1 MNKYKAE
8 STISLLV
15 AIALFTIVV
24 LSFSHW
30 QSEQNRRVNIHFQ
43 QQQAA
48 VILENQIALQLAG
61 LDCERQIE
69 QNNIRYDIQCSGNKL
84 SIRFPLGKIEL
95 NND

>member
-30 QSEQNRRVNIHFQ
+30 QSEQNRRVNAHFQ

-48 VILENQIALQLAG
+48 VILENQIALRLSG

>member
-1 MNKYKAE
+1 M
-8 STISLLV
+8 
-15 AIALFTIVV
+15 
-24 LSFSHW
+24 
-30 QSEQNRRVNIHFQ
+30 
-43 QQQAA
+43 
-48 VILENQIALQLAG
+48 AG

>member
-15 AIALFTIVV
+15 AVALFAIVV
-24 LSFSHW
+24 LSFSYW
-30 QSEQNRRVNIHFQ
+30 QSEQNRRVNTHFQ

-61 LDCERQIE
+61 LACEKQIE
-69 QNNIRYDIQCSGNKL
+69 QNNIRYEIQCSENKL

-95 NND
+95 NKD

>member
-8 STISLLV
+8 TTISLLV
-15 AIALFTIVV
+15 AVILFSIVA

-30 QSEQNRRVNIHFQ
+30 QSEQNRQINQYFQ

-48 VILENQIALQLAG
+48 GILENQIALQLAG
-61 LDCERQIE
+61 LECETNLV
-69 QNNIRYDIQCSGNKL
+69 QNDMRYEVQCLGNKL
-84 SIRFPLGKIEL
+84 SVRYPLGKIEL

>member
-30 QSEQNRRVNIHFQ
+30 QSEQNRRVNAHFQ

-48 VILENQIALQLAG
+48 VILENQIALQLSG

>member
-48 VILENQIALQLAG
+48 VIKSNCVTVGGFRL
-61 LDCERQIE
+61 
-69 QNNIRYDIQCSGNKL
+69 
-84 SIRFPLGKIEL
+84 
-95 NND
+95 

>member
-15 AIALFTIVV
+15 AVALLAIVM
-24 LSFSHW
+24 LSFSYW
-30 QSEQNRRVNIHFQ
+30 QSEQNRRVNTHFQ

-69 QNNIRYDIQCSGNKL
+69 QNHIRYDIQCSGNKL

>member
-1 MNKYKAE
+1 M
-8 STISLLV
+8 

-30 QSEQNRRVNIHFQ
+30 QSEQNRRVNAHFQ

-48 VILENQIALQLAG
+48 VILENQIALRLSG

>member
-15 AIALFTIVV
+15 AIALFAVVV
-24 LSFSHW
+24 LSFSYW
-30 QSEQNRRVNIHFQ
+30 QSEQNKRVNTHFQ

-48 VILENQIALQLAG
+48 AILENQIALQLAG
-61 LDCERQIE
+61 LECEKQIE
-69 QNNIRYDIQCSGNKL
+69 QNNIRYEIQCSGNKL
-84 SIRFPLGKIEL
+84 RIRFPLGKIEL